1 MARILKTPGN
11 AASTAV
17 LVAVAAYCVPGA
29 HAQALDCTNPVTQVE
44 MTGCASL
51 AFEAAD
57 GDLNLA
63 YGIAMDQARRRDGAT
78 PQEPSNAALMRDAQR
93 KWIPFRDAACSAE
106 STLARGGSMQSQL
119 FLICMERLTR
129 ARTEDLRLYGE
140 AN

>member
-1 MARILKTPGN
+1 MPVLAVVC
-11 AASTAV
+11 AVAV
-17 LVAVAAYCVPGA
+17 LWPLS
-29 HAQALDCTNPVTQVE
+29 AQAQTLDCTNPTTQVE
-44 MTGCASL
+44 MTGCAAR

-63 YGIAMDQARRRDGAT
+63 YGIAMDQARRLDSYNA
-78 PQEPSNAALMRDAQR
+78 QEPSNEALMRDAQR

-140 AN
+140 VN